1 MHYLTSSNSNNYN
14 GLPVNNGKNGQYF
27 CYTSM
32 LQRFYELLT
41 SMTERHSRVL
51 FVRFDVRFPSGYM
64 PLGRNEEITH
74 LCKRLKE
81 NSRSKGRDLG
91 LFWVRE
97 QSREKHQHYHCVALI
112 DGNKVQNHRAF
123 LIEVERIWNHITGS
137 TQTGTIDWC
146 ERTRNGQ
153 PGRNGIMIQRPLRKA
168 QGEELLHQQNDFQS
182 KVNHC
187 FEWASYLCKTNQ
199 KDNTPSGVRRFG
211 LSQMK

>member
-1 MHYLTSSNSNNYN
+1 MHYLTSSNSDNYN

-51 FVRFDVRFPSGYM
+51 FVRFDVRFPNGYI
-64 PLGRNEEITH
+64 PIGGNEEITH

-81 NSRSKGRDLG
+81 NARSQQIDLS

-112 DGNKVQNHRAF
+112 DGNKVQNYRAF
-123 LIEVERIWNHITGS
+123 LNEVERIWNNITGS
-137 TQTGTIDWC
+137 AQLGTIDWC
-146 ERTRNGQ
+146 DRERINQDSG
-153 PGRNGIMIQRPLRKA
+153 NGIMIQRPRRKA
-168 QGEELLHQQNDFQS
+168 QGEDLARQQAVFQAAF
-182 KVNHC
+182 NRC

-199 KDNTPSGVRRFG
+199 KDNTPRGIRRFG